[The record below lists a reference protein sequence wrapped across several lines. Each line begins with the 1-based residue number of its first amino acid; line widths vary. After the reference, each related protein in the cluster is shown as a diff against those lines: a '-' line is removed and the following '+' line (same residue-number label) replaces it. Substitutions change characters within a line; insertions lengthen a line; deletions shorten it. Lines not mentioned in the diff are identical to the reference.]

1 MLFPVVILAIMDDA
15 DREWMKALYIRYNL
29 TMFRMARALT
39 DSPQDAED
47 VVSDACVSL
56 IKKIDVLKRLDDSVL
71 EGYIISTTK
80 NAAYTLHR
88 KRSARKEVGVEDM
101 SSSVEDAA
109 PAPDERLLQ
118 ACTIEELID
127 AIDQLSEGDQAVI
140 RMKYFEKLSDREIA
154 AALGVREGSV
164 RSRLTR
170 ARSRLCSLIGGHRH
184 EGTK

>member
-1 MLFPVVILAIMDDA
+1 MLFPTMILAIMDDS
-15 DREWMKALYIRYNL
+15 DRELMKALYIKYHL
-29 TMFRMARALT
+29 IMFRMARALT
-39 DSPQDAED
+39 DSQQDADD
-47 VVSDACVSL
+47 VVSDACISL

-88 KRSARKEVGVEDM
+88 KRNARKEISVEDI
-101 SSSVEDAA
+101 SSSVDAA
-109 PAPDERLLQ
+109 TPAPDVRLLQ
-118 ACTIEELID
+118 ECTIEELID
-127 AIDQLSEGDQAVI
+127 ALDRLSEDDQAVI

-154 AALGVREGSV
+154 ATLGVQEGSV

-170 ARSRLCSLIGGHRH
+170 ARSRLCGLIGGHRH